1 MKKLMLVLLVTLLG
15 MSVQAQDK
23 NEVKKNKNAK
33 YEISV
38 NGNCGICKKRIE
50 TAAYSVKGVK
60 SAQWHEDH
68 HDMHLILDENKCSI
82 DDVHKAVAKAG
93 HDTDKV
99 KAEDDVYNKLHGCCQ
114 YERL

>member
-1 MKKLMLVLLVTLLG
+1 MKKLILVLLVTFVGL
-15 MSVQAQDK
+15 SVQAQEKQD
-23 NEVKKNKNAK
+23 KNKNAK
-33 YEISV
+33 YEIVV

-50 TAAYSVKGVK
+50 KAAYSVPGVK

-68 HDMHLILDENKCSI
+68 HDMHLIIDETKCSI
-82 DDVHKAVAKAG
+82 DDVHAAVAKAG

-99 KAEDDVYNKLHGCCQ
+99 KAKDEDYTKLHGCCQ